1 LEVSAKNA
9 TNVEKAFVTM
19 AAEIKGKDNVTHTRN
34 VKIEP
39 TPVQT
44 KSSFSG
50 FC

>member
-19 AAEIKGKDNVTHTRN
+19 VSEIKGKDKVAHTRN
-34 VKIEP
+34 VKIES

-50 FC
+50 YC